1 MFNMFKKQFID
12 VIDWTEDQEDVLA
25 YRYPV
30 MDMEIQTGAQLTVR
44 ESQMAIFV
52 NEGNLADIFSPGRY
66 ELSTKTLPILTTLLN
81 WDKAFKSPF
90 KSDVY
95 FFSTREKV
103 DQRWGTQQ
111 PITIR
116 DKEYGPIRIRAF
128 GTFSYKIEEPTTF
141 HQKLSGTR
149 ERYTVSELDGQLRS
163 LIVTTIA
170 TKFGGGDIAF
180 LDMAA
185 NQTKLSEELKNE
197 LDMAFWDYGL
207 KLCTFFVQ
215 SITLPE
221 ELQQYLDKQ
230 SSMNLVGDLNK
241 YATFQAADSIK
252 DAAQNEGGLAG
263 AGVGLG
269 AGAAL
274 GQAFTQAMAGG
285 SQASSSAASSSS
297 NVKEEEDPFELLEKL
312 QGLLDKG
319 IINQEE
325 FDTKKADILK
335 RIS

>member
-12 VIDWTEDQEDVLA
+12 VIDWTEDDEEVLA

-44 ESQMAIFV
+44 ESQIAVFV
-52 NEGNLADIFSPGRY
+52 NEGNLADVFSPGRY
-66 ELSTKTLPILTTLLN
+66 ELSTKTLPVLTTLLN

-116 DKEYGPIRIRAF
+116 DKEFGPIRLRAF
-128 GTFSYKIEEPTTF
+128 GTFSYKIEEPSTF

-170 TKFGGGDIAF
+170 SKFGGGDIAF

-185 NQTKLSEELKNE
+185 NQTKLSEEMKKE
-197 LDMAFWDYGL
+197 LDLAFFEYGL
-207 KLCTFFVQ
+207 KLCTFLVQ

-252 DAAQNEGGLAG
+252 DAAKNEGGLAG

-274 GQAFTQAMAGG
+274 GQAFASALGG
-285 SQASSSAASSSS
+285 GAQTGQQAASQSQ
-297 NVKEEEDPFELLEKL
+297 KDEDPFELLEKL

-325 FDTKKADILK
+325 FDSKKADILK

>member
-12 VIDWTEDQEDVLA
+12 VIDWTEDDEEVLA

-44 ESQMAIFV
+44 ESQMAVFV
-52 NEGNLADIFSPGRY
+52 NEGNLADVFSPGRY
-66 ELSTKTLPILTTLLN
+66 ELSTKTLPVLTTLLN

-116 DKEYGPIRIRAF
+116 DKEFGPIRLRAF
-128 GTFSYKIEEPTTF
+128 GTFSYKIEEPSTF

-170 TKFGGGDIAF
+170 SKFGGGDIAF

-185 NQTKLSEELKNE
+185 NQTKLSEEMKKE
-197 LDMAFWDYGL
+197 LDLAFFEYGL
-207 KLCTFFVQ
+207 KLCTFLVQ

-252 DAAQNEGGLAG
+252 DAAKNEGGLAG

-274 GQAFTQAMAGG
+274 GQAFASALGG
-285 SQASSSAASSSS
+285 GAQGGQQAASQ
-297 NVKEEEDPFELLEKL
+297 KDEDPFELLEKL

-325 FDTKKADILK
+325 FDSKKADILK

>member
-12 VIDWTEDQEDVLA
+12 VIDWTEEDEGVLA

-30 MDMEIQTGAQLTVR
+30 EDMEIQTGAQLTVR
-44 ESQMAIFV
+44 ESQMAVFV

-66 ELSTKTLPILTTLLN
+66 ELSTKTLPILTNLLN

-103 DQRWGTQQ
+103 DQKWGTQQ

-116 DKEYGPIRIRAF
+116 DKEFGPIRLRAF
-128 GTFSYKIEEPTTF
+128 GTFSYKIEEPSTF

-170 TKFGGGDIAF
+170 SKFGGGDVAF

-185 NQTKLSEELKNE
+185 NQTKLSEEMKKE
-197 LDMAFWDYGL
+197 LDLAFFDYGL
-207 KLCTFFVQ
+207 KLCTFLVQ

-274 GQAFTQAMAGG
+274 GQAFTQAMGGAAQGG
-285 SQASSSAASSSS
+285 SQQAAPQ
-297 NVKEEEDPFELLEKL
+297 KDEDPFELLEKL

-325 FDTKKADILK
+325 FDSKKADILK